1 MTAEAANPAGA
12 LRRPILTPA
21 RLGVGLAALL
31 GVVLAV
37 GVVGW
42 FGLGQVLSALGAI
55 GWGGFALFVLYSL
68 ACFPITGAAWWS
80 LAAGEPVRRLWTFT
94 FGRLLREAASDI
106 LPFSAVGGVVI
117 GARGLILRG
126 VGAER
131 AYGALAVDLM
141 TEIVAQIAFMAL
153 GLVLLSARL
162 SGGREAEVFE
172 VCFAVAIGGAVL
184 MIASLVLAQRQGF
197 QLLDRLAERFIPAA
211 SAQVQNVRE
220 VVDALHRSPWR
231 LVAST
236 VLHGGGWMA
245 SALGSW
251 IALRLM
257 GVSISVPAVI
267 AIESLL
273 SAIKS
278 AAFVVPNAVGVQ
290 EAAYALIGQVFGL
303 SGEMGVALSLLRRAK
318 DLVIGTP
325 TLLVWQGLEGR
336 RLVTAART
344 GLSQLAP
351 LTDLPD
357 KPASRRRAAT

>member
-1 MTAEAANPAGA
+1 MATEVVTLAGVPRRRRAA
-12 LRRPILTPA
+12 LTPA
-21 RLGVGLAALL
+21 RLGVALAALL
-31 GVVLAV
+31 GVGLAIA
-37 GVVGW
+37 VVGW

-55 GWGGFALFVLYSL
+55 GWGGFALFVLYSV

-80 LAAGEPVRRLWTFT
+80 LAAGEPLRRLWTFT
-94 FGRLLREAASDI
+94 FGRLLRESASDI

-126 VGAER
+126 VAPER
-131 AYGALAVDLM
+131 AYGALAVDLV
-141 TEIVAQIAFMAL
+141 TEIVAQIAFMGL
-153 GLVLLSARL
+153 GLALLSAHL
-162 SGGREAEVFE
+162 SGGREAGVFE
-172 VCFAVAIGGAVL
+172 FCFAVAIGVAVFI
-184 MIASLVLAQRQGF
+184 IASLVVGQRRGF
-197 QLLDRLAERFIPAA
+197 KLLDRLAERFVPAA
-211 SAQVQNVRE
+211 SGQVQNVGE
-220 VVDALHRSPWR
+220 VVDALHHSPWR

-236 VLHGGGWMA
+236 VLHGGGWGA

-257 GVSISVPAVI
+257 GVSISIPAVI

-318 DLVIGTP
+318 DLVIGAP
-325 TLLVWQGLEGR
+325 TLLIWQVLEGR
-336 RLVTAART
+336 SLLRRGGAR
-344 GLSQLAP
+344 P
-351 LTDLPD
+351 
-357 KPASRRRAAT
+357 